1 MVYLD
6 SRQGVKELWAI
17 EPCWNS
23 SHVHS
28 VYFFPSGFNL
38 TFKKITQSGFE
49 KYDVKIL
56 SWFSLGLPK
65 KYNTP
70 NRISLEKEF

>member
-1 MVYLD
+1 MNTFRAESALHNEN
-6 SRQGVKELWAI
+6 K
-17 EPCWNS
+17 
-23 SHVHS
+23 
-28 VYFFPSGFNL
+28 L
-38 TFKKITQSGFE
+38 TEFFE